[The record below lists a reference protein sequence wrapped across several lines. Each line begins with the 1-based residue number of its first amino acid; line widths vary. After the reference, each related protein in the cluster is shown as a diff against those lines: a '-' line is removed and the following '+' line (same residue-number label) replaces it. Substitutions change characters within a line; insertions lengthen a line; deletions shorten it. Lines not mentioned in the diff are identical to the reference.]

1 MDHFRAL
8 LAGGGAP
15 EIEISLKLAELA
27 RLVTGVD
34 AYCYRAFAQALE
46 VIPLTLAE
54 NAGLN
59 PITTVTELRN
69 RHSQGEVTAGINVR
83 KVIVQN
89 YEYLYI
95 IPKPIIQLYF
105 VGSNHQYSR
114 RKCCSTLVSIH

>member
-1 MDHFRAL
+1 MT
-8 LAGGGAP
+8 
-15 EIEISLKLAELA
+15 ELA

-83 KVIVQN
+83 KVVQFSKLN
-89 YEYLYI
+89 I
-95 IPKPIIQLYF
+95 
-105 VGSNHQYSR
+105 N
-114 RKCCSTLVSIH
+114 VSMLKSFFQSVFRVLLQIFWKRMLFSHC

>member
-1 MDHFRAL
+1 LDHFRAL

-83 KVIVQN
+83 KVIVKN
-89 YEYLYI
+89 YKYLYN
-95 IPKPIIQLYF
+95 IPKPIIFLLYYS
-105 VGSNHQYSR
+105 GSNN
-114 RKCCSTLVSIH
+114 

>member
-1 MDHFRAL
+1 LDHFRAL

-83 KVIVQN
+83 KVIVVI
-89 YEYLYI
+89 YKYLYYMPKRI
-95 IPKPIIQLYF
+95 ILLYF
-105 VGSNHQYSR
+105 TGSNN
-114 RKCCSTLVSIH
+114 

>member
-1 MDHFRAL
+1 L

-15 EIEISLKLAELA
+15 EIEISLKLTELA

-83 KVIVQN
+83 KVVFKI
-89 YEYLYI
+89 EY
-95 IPKPIIQLYF
+95 
-105 VGSNHQYSR
+105 
-114 RKCCSTLVSIH
+114 

>member
-1 MDHFRAL
+1 MVA
-8 LAGGGAP
+8 
-15 EIEISLKLAELA
+15 
-27 RLVTGVD
+27 GVD

-83 KVIVQN
+83 KVSKNYNIYVFKLIVKLCFSGCN
-89 YEYLYI
+89 
-95 IPKPIIQLYF
+95 
-105 VGSNHQYSR
+105 N
-114 RKCCSTLVSIH
+114 